1 MSIKKIHPTSNC
13 NISYWGIL
21 IWGIALMFSCQEKE
35 FNTFSP
41 AGSGTL
47 NTGILDILQR
57 GSFETDA
64 FITEWTVPA
73 ATTIVLPL
81 DSAYSYNFIVDW
93 GDDSDLSQVIAYNDP
108 NARHTYMNSGIYT
121 VRILGTCEAWRWG
134 WSTHPIECRQF
145 LTKIVQWGNVH
156 AKNFE
161 KSFTDCIALSSIPA
175 GIPNMENFN
184 NTFYGCESLT
194 TLPSGLFSKCVNTTS
209 FSNTFS
215 HCTSLRSL
223 PQDLFNACTAVTEFR
238 STFYTTGLI
247 YIPKGLFD
255 HCPNVVQFT
264 STFASCKNLISIPE
278 GLFDK
283 CEKTTSFLQAF
294 AFCDNL
300 KTIPLNLF
308 DKCKNAKLFL
318 STFYNCFSLTGETPK
333 TNDIELWERAG
344 LIGYPTSISGI
355 SCFKGCTNLT
365 NYNFIPTNWK

>member
-1 MSIKKIHPTSNC
+1 MIIKRIHLTGNS

-21 IWGIALMFSCQEKE
+21 IWGMALMFSCQEKE
-35 FNTFSP
+35 FNTFTP
-41 AGSGTL
+41 VGSGTPH
-47 NTGILDILQR
+47 TDILDILQR

-93 GDDSDLSQVIAYNDP
+93 GDDSDLSQVVAFNDP
-108 NARHTYMNSGIYT
+108 NARHTYINSGIYT
-121 VRILGTCEAWRWG
+121 VRILGTCEAWRWDR
-134 WSTHPIECRQF
+134 STHPIECRQF
-145 LTKIVQWGNVH
+145 LTKIIQWGNVH

-161 KSFTDCIALSSIPA
+161 ESFAACIALSSIPA

-223 PQDLFNACTAVTEFR
+223 PQDLFNACTAVTEFNG
-238 STFYTTGLI
+238 TFYTTGLV
-247 YIPKGLFD
+247 YIPEKLFD
-255 HCPNVVQFT
+255 NCQNIT
-264 STFASCKNLISIPE
+264 SFQNTFGNCKNITNIPI

-283 CEKTTSFLQAF
+283 NENVISFLQTF

-300 KTIPLNLF
+300 KTIPLRLF
-308 DKCKNAKLFL
+308 DKCKKATDFML
-318 STFYNCFSLTGETPK
+318 TFYLCFNLTGETPK
-333 TNDIELWERAG
+333 TNGIELWERAG
-344 LIGYPTSISGI
+344 LIGYPTTINGLI
-355 SCFKGCTNLT
+355 CFYGCTNLT
-365 NYNFIPTNWK
+365 NYNSIPTNWK

>member
-1 MSIKKIHPTSNC
+1 MIIKRIHLTGNS

-21 IWGIALMFSCQEKE
+21 IWGMALMFSCQEKE
-35 FNTFSP
+35 FNTFTP
-41 AGSGTL
+41 VGSGTPH
-47 NTGILDILQR
+47 TDILDILQR

-93 GDDSDLSQVIAYNDP
+93 GDDSDLSQVVAFNDP
-108 NARHTYMNSGIYT
+108 NARHSYINSGVYT

-145 LTKIVQWGNVH
+145 LTKIIQWGNVH

-161 KSFTDCIALSSIPA
+161 ESFAACIALSSIPA

-247 YIPKGLFD
+247 YIPEGLFD
-255 HCPNVVQFT
+255 HCPNAVQFV
-264 STFASCKNLISIPE
+264 STFASCKNLTSIPA

-283 CEKTTSFLQAF
+283 CENTTSFLQTF

-308 DKCKNAKLFL
+308 DKCKNAKTFI
-318 STFYNCFSLTGETPK
+318 STFHNCFNLTGETPK

-344 LIGYPTSISGI
+344 LIGYPTPIIGV
-355 SCFKGCTNLT
+355 SCFRGCTNLT
-365 NYNFIPTNWK
+365 NYNSIPTNWK

>member
-1 MSIKKIHPTSNC
+1 MIIKRTHLANNSNT
-13 NISYWGIL
+13 SYWGIL
-21 IWGIALMFSCQEKE
+21 ILGIALMFSCQEKE
-35 FNTFSP
+35 FNTFAP
-41 AGSGTL
+41 TGSGMP

-93 GDDSDLSQVIAYNDP
+93 GDDFDLSQVVAFNDP

-145 LTKIVQWGNVH
+145 LTKIIQWGNVH

-161 KSFTDCIALSSIPA
+161 ESFAACIALSSIPA

-238 STFYTTGLI
+238 STFYAAGLI

-255 HCPNVVQFT
+255 YCPNAVQFVL
-264 STFASCKNLISIPE
+264 TFASCKNLTSIPA

-283 CEKTTSFLQAF
+283 CEYATSFLQTF

-300 KTIPLNLF
+300 KAIPLNLF
-308 DKCKNAKLFL
+308 DKCKNAKTFL
-318 STFYNCFSLTGETPK
+318 STFHNCFSLTGETPK
-333 TNDIELWERAG
+333 TNGIELWERAG
-344 LIGYPTSISGI
+344 LIGYPTSIIGV
-355 SCFKGCTNLT
+355 SCFRGCTSLT
-365 NYNFIPTNWK
+365 DYNSIPTNWK